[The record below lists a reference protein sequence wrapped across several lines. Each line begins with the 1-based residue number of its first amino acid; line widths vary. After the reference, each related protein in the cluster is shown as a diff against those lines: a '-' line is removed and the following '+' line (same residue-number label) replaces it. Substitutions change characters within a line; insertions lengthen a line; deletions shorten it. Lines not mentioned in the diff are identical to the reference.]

1 VLATALTG
9 CSALFSQPPPQTPL
23 DAFDQCSTSRG
34 APRADLF
41 LAVPTSFIAPL
52 LWVAAA
58 RQHESAKDDTV
69 PSWDP
74 RPADGGTR
82 LALWAGLLTVAAA
95 GGVVSSY
102 YGYNSATECEEAR
115 SELAKRRGV
124 PPPVEP
130 PWLSR

>member
-1 VLATALTG
+1 VVLATALTG
-9 CSALFSQPPPQTPL
+9 CSALFSQPPPRTPL

-58 RQHESAKDDTV
+58 TQHESAKDDTV

-74 RPADGGTR
+74 MPVDNGTG
-82 LALWAGLLTVAAA
+82 LALWAGFFTVAAA
-95 GGVVSSY
+95 GGVLSSY
-102 YGYNSATECEEAR
+102 YGYNSAAECEDAR
-115 SELAKRRGV
+115 RELAKRRGV
-124 PPPVEP
+124 PLPVES
-130 PWLSR
+130 SR